1 MPYILALDQG
11 TTSSRAIVFDR
22 DGAIQATA
30 QKEFAQLF
38 PKPGWV
44 EHDPEDIW
52 RDTLATARQAI
63 AESGVAAADIAAIG
77 ITNQRET
84 TVLWDRATGVP
95 DGATAKAVIARA
107 ADLGLLLLTC
117 EMNGQVIRWIPPI
130 DASAAEIGEAI
141 GIFEETL
148 RTV

>member
-1 MPYILALDQG
+1 MIG
-11 TTSSRAIVFDR
+11 V
-22 DGAIQATA
+22 
-30 QKEFAQLF
+30 EF
-38 PKPGWV
+38 
-44 EHDPEDIW
+44 
-52 RDTLATARQAI
+52 
-63 AESGVAAADIAAIG
+63 VA
-77 ITNQRET
+77 
-84 TVLWDRATGVP
+84 DRATGAP

-117 EMNGQVIRWIPPI
+117 GMNGQVIRWIPPI